1 MQLGDRVIIV
11 QKVHVFVCKASLL
24 EDMSHVHSLVQ
35 LGSGLFNPLNFFFR
49 QVRNVLDV
57 LDFLDAFSFRSS
69 AIFRYAQNNIR
80 TRTNIERGTTLTS
93 RRSLA
98 LKAAIWSKLAQGEQ
112 VSRSSFPTFREFVQE
127 RGLEARSGHEQLESV
142 HHKTRLECP
151 SLGKA

>member
-1 MQLGDRVIIV
+1 MFRILVYTT
-11 QKVHVFVCKASLL
+11 SLF

-35 LGSGLFNPLNFFFR
+35 LGPGLFNQLNFFFR

-69 AIFRYAQNNIR
+69 AIFRDAQNNIR
-80 TRTNIERGTTLTS
+80 TRTDIERGTTLTS

-98 LKAAIWSKLAQGEQ
+98 LKAAIWSKLAQRER
-112 VSRSSFPTFREFVQE
+112 VSRLFFPTFREFVQE

-142 HHKTRLECP
+142 HRKTRLECP
-151 SLGKA
+151 FLGKA